1 MNVSICSRPEKG
13 GTKLE
18 QIGHPRQVSDYFF
31 SICMKTGVLMANHH
45 LMEKHFVRFTEM
57 QIFSPRAKILHS
69 IKLLFGGKAAICH
82 FSLPSRPVL
91 N

>member
-1 MNVSICSRPEKG
+1 MNVSICSRLKKG

-18 QIGHPRQVSDYFF
+18 QIGHPRQVSANFF
-31 SICMKTGVLMANHH
+31 SLCTKTGVLMANHH
-45 LMEKHFVRFTEM
+45 LPKKRFVCASEIRRFSLYAE
-57 QIFSPRAKILHS
+57 IYLLS
-69 IKLLFGGKAAICH
+69 KLLFGGKAAICH